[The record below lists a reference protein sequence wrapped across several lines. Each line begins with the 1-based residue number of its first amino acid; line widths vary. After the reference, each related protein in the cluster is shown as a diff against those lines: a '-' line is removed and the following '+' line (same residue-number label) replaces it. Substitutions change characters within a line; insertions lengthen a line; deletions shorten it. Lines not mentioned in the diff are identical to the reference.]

1 MAPRSAAQRKA
12 DVLAKAVVF
21 ATRRVAWVV

>member
-12 DVLAKAVVF
+12 DALAKAGVF
-21 ATRRVAWVV
+21 ATRRAAWVV